1 MKHIEKRFL
10 PEYGPDQTVDLS
22 SSTHVVDMKD
32 PTRLSIIK
40 SNVGQQVIIETE
52 KNYKI
57 GGYIQNL
64 EGHYCIIPVP
74 DLTLVYFDSAQQQLK
89 KIKDSIYALKA
100 GYNLESIINETS
112 ILLIYSF
119 YRDVS
124 SFVIFSFTALESFIH
139 RLIPED
145 ISFPHKT
152 NKCLEIYNK
161 KQLAGMQFK
170 ILKNDVVT
178 FATGL
183 KFHERHPKESAYID
197 NLQNFRNKII
207 HTKSEGTNAYKHI
220 LEGALNLDYLKTLH
234 AVRLYMN
241 FHIPDYIVDCGCGG
255 DF

>member
-10 PEYGPDQTVDLS
+10 PEYGPDKSVDKK
-22 SSTHVVDMKD
+22 HNKQVVDMKD
-32 PTRLSIIK
+32 PNRLSILK
-40 SNVGQQVIIETE
+40 ANVGQEVMIETV

-74 DLTLVYFDSAQQQLK
+74 DPTLVYFDSAQQQLK
-89 KIKDSIYALKA
+89 KIEDSIYALKA

-152 NKCLEIYNK
+152 NKCLEVYNK

-170 ILKNDVVT
+170 MLKNEVVP

-183 KFHERHPKESAYID
+183 KFHDKHPKESGYID
-197 NLQNFRNKII
+197 NLQTFRNKII
-207 HTKSEGTNAYKHI
+207 HTKSEGANAYKHI
-220 LEGALNLDYLKTLH
+220 LEGSLNLDYLKTLQ

-241 FHIPDYIVDCGCGG
+241 FHIHDYIVDCGCGG